1 MPAAARLSVE
11 YLIQLAT
18 GYWQLVFLMLYD
30 VTIDGKNYRLDL
42 NRSDGRWSCRLD
54 GRDLE
59 VDAVLARPDVL
70 SLRIGN
76 MAYEIKSERVANEL
90 HFWVETTR
98 FTAEVRDPRSL
109 RGRARAGDDHG
120 PKKITAPMPG
130 KVVRL
135 LVREG
140 DEVAPGAGVAVVEA
154 MKMQNEIKSP
164 KKGTIQKILVSEGA
178 TVNAGDVLAIV
189 E

>member
-1 MPAAARLSVE
+1 
-11 YLIQLAT
+11 
-18 GYWQLVFLMLYD
+18 MLYD
-30 VTIDGKNYRLDL
+30 VTIDGKNHRLDL
-42 NRSDGRWSCRLD
+42 NRAGGGWSCRLD

-59 VDAVLARPDVL
+59 VDAILARPDVL

-76 MAYEIKSERVANEL
+76 MAYEVKLERLANEW
-90 HFWVETTR
+90 HVWVGSNR
-98 FTAEVRDPRSL
+98 FTIEIRDPRSL
-109 RGRARAGDDHG
+109 RGRARAGDDRG
-120 PKKITAPMPG
+120 SRKITAAMPG

-140 DEVAPGAGVAVVEA
+140 DEVELGAGVAVVEA

-164 KKGTIQKILVSEGA
+164 KKGVVQKILVSEGA
-178 TVNAGDVLAIV
+178 AVNAGDVLAIV